1 MFAFWDILN
10 PKNPLKFWLE
20 RHLANWCSSLV
31 VTLRMPIYSIQAQ
44 EIGLLLSFQNQIKY
58 GNGPPGIVQS
68 IAGIGEI

>member
-1 MFAFWDILN
+1 MFASWDILN

-68 IAGIGEI
+68 IAGIGGI